1 MISILIFIIILS
13 VLVMIHEFGHFIMA
27 KRAGIGVEEFGFGL
41 PPRLWGK
48 KIKGTIY
55 SINWLPFGG
64 FVRLVGEDPTDKN
77 ANGTNSFGQK
87 PILTRATVIVA
98 GVFMNLMLAAVIYYY
113 FVISS
118 GFSLPF
124 EKLPFDYTFKGV
136 SQISRVVVAGVSAD
150 SPAFKAGIKGEEA
163 ILSVDGTDV
172 KNINDLQTIVRR
184 SENRRIAVVLENV
197 KEHKTRTVEVVPE
210 MNKEVNA
217 PAIGVSLAEMSYL
230 NFNTLTQK
238 VFSGFI
244 FSYNMIVFSF
254 GALGKLI
261 GSAISSGNVQPVAN
275 AVSGPIGIAHLTMK
289 LISFNDPMPVVI
301 ASILNLMAMFS
312 LNLAVLNILPIPAL
326 DGGRFAFLI
335 YEAISRKKPNASVEK
350 WIHTIGFVSLI
361 SLIVLISYNDI
372 LKIIHNQLPF

>member
-1 MISILIFIIILS
+1 MIAIFIFIIILS

-41 PPRLWGK
+41 PPRIWGK

-55 SINWLPFGG
+55 SVNWLPFGG
-64 FVRLVGEDPTDKN
+64 FVRLVGEDPTDKH
-77 ANGTNSFGQK
+77 ANGKNSFGSK
-87 PILTRATVIVA
+87 SILTRATVIVA

-136 SQISRVVVAGVSAD
+136 SQISRVVVAGVSPD
-150 SPAFKAGIKGEEA
+150 SPASKVDIKTEEA
-163 ILSVDGTDV
+163 ILSVDGTDI
-172 KNINDLQTIVRR
+172 KSIIDLQTIIRK
-184 SENRRIAVVLENV
+184 SEDKSIPVVLENV
-197 KEHKTRTVEVVPE
+197 KDHKTRTVNVVPK

-217 PAIGVSLAEMSYL
+217 PAIGVSLAELSYL
-230 NFNTLTQK
+230 NFNTLPQK
-238 VFSGFI
+238 IFSGFI
-244 FSYNMIVFSF
+244 FSYNMIIFSF

-289 LISFNDPMPVVI
+289 LISFKDPLPVVI
-301 ASILNLMAMFS
+301 ASVLNLMAMFS

-335 YEAISRKKPNASVEK
+335 YEAISKKKPNASVEK
-350 WIHTIGFVSLI
+350 WIHSIGFVALI
-361 SLIVLISYNDI
+361 GLIFVISYNDI
-372 LKIIHNQLPF
+372 IKIIHNQLPF